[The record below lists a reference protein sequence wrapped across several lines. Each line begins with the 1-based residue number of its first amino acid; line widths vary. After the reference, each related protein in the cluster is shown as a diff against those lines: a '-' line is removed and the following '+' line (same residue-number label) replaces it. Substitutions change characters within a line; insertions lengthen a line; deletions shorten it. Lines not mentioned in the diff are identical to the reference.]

1 MIDRYTC
8 GHIKALWSDEYKYQ
22 MWRVVEIEVA
32 KAQAGLDII
41 PEFVPKKLADYKAPN
56 ARQVEKFELE
66 LKHDVLAF
74 LAAWRDNMRDKDSRR
89 WVHYGLTSSDVVD
102 TAQALIIRA
111 ATVHL
116 LDSGTKAAKLL
127 RDHALEH
134 WDTTR
139 AGRTHGQN
147 AEPTTWGYRVADF
160 VFALDRANARIADA
174 TNKATVAH
182 ISGPLGNYAH
192 TPPEVEK
199 QVAEILRLQIPESAT
214 QVVMRDRLGEWAYS
228 LAAFATVCEAFAL
241 EVRHSARSEVSEAFE
256 GTTKGQKGSSSMP
269 HKVNP
274 VTAEKICGLAKLA
287 RSYVMPLTEGTA
299 LWHERDI
306 SHSSVERVAV
316 GDLLA
321 ITDHIAESMVNLIE
335 GLVIDKEQMAFH
347 AETQGT
353 ATTLLKLVAKGTD
366 RDEAYRQV
374 REMAADDLEECA
386 PARVEHTRKILELM
400 WSDTPESPNLTA

>member
-1 MIDRYTC
+1 MIERYTC
-8 GHIKALWSDEYKYQ
+8 GHIKALWSNEYKYQ

-32 KAQAGLDII
+32 KAQAGLGII
-41 PEFVPKKLADYKAPN
+41 PDFVPKKLADYKAPN
-56 ARQVEKFELE
+56 ERQVEKFELE

-89 WVHYGLTSSDVVD
+89 WVHYGLTSSDIVD

-111 ATVHL
+111 ATVHI
-116 LDSGTKAAKLL
+116 LDSSTKATKLL
-127 RDHALEH
+127 RDHALDH
-134 WDTTR
+134 WDTKR
-139 AGRTHGQN
+139 IGRTHGQA

-160 VFALDRANARIADA
+160 VFALDRASARIADA

-241 EVRHSARSEVSEAFE
+241 EVRHSARSEVSEVFE

-269 HKVNP
+269 HKANP

-287 RSYVMPLTEGTA
+287 RAYVMPITEGTA

-306 SHSSVERVAV
+306 SHSSVERVAI
-316 GDLLA
+316 GDLIA
-321 ITDHIAESMVNLIE
+321 VTDHIAESMVTLIA
-335 GLVIDKEQMAFH
+335 GLVVDTENMQLNVTT
-347 AETQGT
+347 EGS
-353 ATTLLKLVAKGTD
+353 ATTLLELVASGVD
-366 RDEAYRQV
+366 RDEAYKKVQA
-374 REMAADDLEECA
+374 MAEFAPCP
-386 PARVEHTRKILELM
+386 PARVEHTRKILESM
-400 WSDTPESPNLTA
+400 FNDTPESPNLTE